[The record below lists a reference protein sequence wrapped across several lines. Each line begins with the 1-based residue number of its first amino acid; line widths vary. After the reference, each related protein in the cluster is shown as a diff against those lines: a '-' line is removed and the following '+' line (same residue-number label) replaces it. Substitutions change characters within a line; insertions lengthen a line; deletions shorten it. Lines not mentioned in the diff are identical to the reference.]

1 MAFRIGLKPAEFWAL
16 TPREFQLMVEAHN
29 ENSEAAHDARAWC
42 LSTLICSLGS
52 FRYEPNPR
60 KMFNE
65 LSGRAAKREKSKADS
80 DKIGEIVR
88 KARERERVRKKEA
101 EQNGRR

>member
-29 ENSEAAHDARAWC
+29 ENTESAHDARAWA

-52 FRYEPNPR
+52 FRHKPNPR

-65 LSGRAAKREKSKADS
+65 LSGRAAKREKSKSES

-88 KARERERVRKKEA
+88 KARERERERKKEA

>member
-42 LSTLICSLGS
+42 LSTLICSLGQ
-52 FRYEPNPR
+52 FRHKPNPG

-88 KARERERVRKKEA
+88 KARERERVRKKA
-101 EQNGRR
+101 QEQNGRS

>member
-1 MAFRIGLKPAEFWAL
+1 MAFRIGLKPEEFWAL

-29 ENSEAAHDARAWC
+29 ENTESAHDARAWA
-42 LSTLICSLGS
+42 LSTLICSLGQ
-52 FRYEPNPR
+52 FRHKPNPT

-65 LSGRAAKREKSKADS
+65 LSGRAAKREKSKTDS

-88 KARERERVRKKEA
+88 KARDREQVRKKA
-101 EQNGRR
+101 QEQNGRS

>member
-29 ENSEAAHDARAWC
+29 DNSEAAHDARAWS

-52 FRYEPNPR
+52 FRHKPNPG
-60 KMFNE
+60 KMFDE
-65 LSGRAAKREKSKADS
+65 LSGRAAKREKSKAGS
-80 DKIGEIVR
+80 EKIGEIVR
-88 KARERERVRKKEA
+88 KARERERLRKKEA